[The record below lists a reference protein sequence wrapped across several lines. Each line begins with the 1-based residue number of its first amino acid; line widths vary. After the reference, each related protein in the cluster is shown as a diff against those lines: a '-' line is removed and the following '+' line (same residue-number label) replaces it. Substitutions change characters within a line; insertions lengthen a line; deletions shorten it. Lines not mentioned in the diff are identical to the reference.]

1 METTTTKREVI
12 DSTIDKLLAKYD
24 KWNNKPSSERTA
36 QELLTVIQEARTA
49 LYALLETAE

>member
-12 DSTIDKLLAKYD
+12 DSTLDKLLANYD
-24 KWNNKPSSERTA
+24 KWNNKPSAQRTA
-36 QELLTVIQEARTA
+36 QELLQVIQEARTA